1 MRGQIGKVFLAI
13 ADPTRRKILDMLRE
27 GEHSAGDLAGAFNMS
42 KPAVSHHLATLKAA
56 NLATEQREGQ
66 RIIYSL
72 VEGSLLE
79 TWDSFLEKFC
89 SCTLE
94 KRKAAKEKRSARK
107 GSKGEK

>member
-1 MRGQIGKVFLAI
+1 MGKVFLAI

-27 GEHSAGDLAGAFNMS
+27 GERSAGDLASVFQMS

-56 NLATEQREGQ
+56 NLATERREGQ

-79 TWDSFLEKFC
+79 TWDNFLARFC
-89 SCTLE
+89 SHTLDN
-94 KRKAAKEKRSARK
+94 RKKQKEKRSARK
-107 GSKGEK
+107 RA